1 MSTTAQALLL
11 ARRAL
16 VQFPRNPVL
25 LGFSVMPC

>member
-1 MSTTAQALLL
+1 MSAAPQVLLL
-11 ARRAL
+11 AWRAL